1 MDRQEIIVFIRVNK
15 TNQVNNVERY
25 VEINVLVILE
35 SEDTIIKNK
44 GDLIEINF
52 VMANLGID
60 WDIYMAIWVWSN
72 IIDHYQMVKE
82 VVEIIKLVMD
92 WTIVVESDTERN
104 VKDSL
109 WVVHKLQHRN
119 ISVIYKVEVKHHEM
133 LFIILVVNS
142 IVNRI
147 NTTTKVEQHFTAIIT
162 N

>member
-60 WDIYMAIWVWSN
+60 
-72 IIDHYQMVKE
+72 
-82 VVEIIKLVMD
+82 
-92 WTIVVESDTERN
+92 
-104 VKDSL
+104 
-109 WVVHKLQHRN
+109 
-119 ISVIYKVEVKHHEM
+119 
-133 LFIILVVNS
+133 
-142 IVNRI
+142 
-147 NTTTKVEQHFTAIIT
+147 
-162 N
+162 